1 MSDSIFNNEIL
12 PTGYDIFRK
21 DRALRG
27 GGVLLAV
34 DQSIPSKELQSPH
47 DLEVLSVEISSPI
60 AFLVCVV
67 YMPPN
72 AALSYCQRL
81 IEYLAQLCEE
91 HRVIILGDFNLP
103 DVNWLTMSGS
113 SESSQTFC
121 DFVFDFGLVQ
131 LVDEPTH
138 MKGNILDLILTNV
151 PSHISNV
158 AVQNE
163 ATPIST
169 DHFAIYFSLSGVDHG
184 SANLKC
190 KTTYD
195 YTKTDMESLNSY
207 LLDYDFSACETSDD
221 VEVVWLF
228 VKKTITDA
236 VRMFTP
242 TIRLRARPSPKWFTS
257 HTRNKI
263 HSLRK
268 KAKANSSASNLDKL
282 SAAEASLRAFMEE
295 SKSTYINDLVCNFN
309 KYFPSVFTSSEF
321 SLPPLGEI
329 QLPEETMSDVRFSEE
344 EVFAALQNL
353 DPNKAMGIDGIHQRV
368 LKYCSVSLYKP
379 IHNLFSLCT
388 SSNRLP
394 SEWKVHRITPVFKS
408 GDRVLIS
415 NYRPISLLCSV
426 SKVLERLVY
435 DKISSF
441 TLAQVTN
448 NQFGFMPN
456 QSCLQQLLVFVD
468 SVVRCQERKSQLD
481 VVYVDI
487 RKAFDSVPHGE
498 LLYKLRK
505 FGIVGNLWYLFR
517 DYLTSRVQCVA
528 IENELSHLAPV
539 ASGVPQG
546 SILGPLF
553 FLLYINDMPLAMPM
567 LRAFMFADDTKL
579 AKEVTS
585 LEDCAELQMSL
596 ESLRDW
602 SAKWKLDFNISK
614 CCSLQFSSR
623 SKLIPSNYSY
633 SMNDAP
639 LPEKNHVK
647 DLGVTICDDLT
658 WSDHHNDICAK
669 AYRQL
674 GLLKRTFGRSS
685 SVQALKVLYFTL
697 VRSKLTYC
705 SQLWRPQ
712 LVCEITALERV
723 QRRATKFILQTT
735 ALDYRERL
743 INLNILPLMMVYE
756 QNWQTSCSF
765 SRS

>member
-1 MSDSIFNNEIL
+1 MYPSTLSTWANSLF
-12 PTGYDIFRK
+12 
-21 DRALRG
+21 
-27 GGVLLAV
+27 VLLTT
-34 DQSIPSKELQSPH
+34 
-47 DLEVLSVEISSPI
+47 SS
-60 AFLVCVV
+60 L
-67 YMPPN
+67 
-72 AALSYCQRL
+72 
-81 IEYLAQLCEE
+81 
-91 HRVIILGDFNLP
+91 LP
-103 DVNWLTMSGS
+103 
-113 SESSQTFC
+113 
-121 DFVFDFGLVQ
+121 
-131 LVDEPTH
+131 
-138 MKGNILDLILTNV
+138 
-151 PSHISNV
+151 
-158 AVQNE
+158 
-163 ATPIST
+163 
-169 DHFAIYFSLSGVDHG
+169 
-184 SANLKC
+184 
-190 KTTYD
+190 
-195 YTKTDMESLNSY
+195 
-207 LLDYDFSACETSDD
+207 
-221 VEVVWLF
+221 
-228 VKKTITDA
+228 
-236 VRMFTP
+236 
-242 TIRLRARPSPKWFTS
+242 
-257 HTRNKI
+257 
-263 HSLRK
+263 
-268 KAKANSSASNLDKL
+268 
-282 SAAEASLRAFMEE
+282 EASLRACMEE
-295 SKSTYINDLVCNFN
+295 SKSTYINDLVCNFKNDKSKVFKYMRSLMSADSLPAVMTYNSTSASTNIDKAILFN

-321 SLPPLGEI
+321 SLPPLDEI

-426 SKVLERLVY
+426 SKVLERLIY

-456 QSCLQQLLVFVD
+456 HSCLQQLLVFVD

-517 DYLTSRVQCVA
+517 DYLTCRVQCVA

-623 SKLIPSNYSY
+623 SKLIPSNYS
-633 SMNDAP
+633 MNDVP
-639 LPEKNHVK
+639 LPEKNHMK

-685 SVQALKVLYFTL
+685 SAQALKVLYFTL

-712 LVCEITALERV
+712 LVYEIMALERV

-756 QNWQTSCSF
+756 LADIMFFLKELKNPSNRFNITNYVTFSSTGTRSSTNKKLVPTRMVTSRLGHFYFNRLPRLWNALPPLNLDSSIPSLRGKLRKHF
-765 SRS
+765 WNYFIDHFRSDDHCTFHFLCPCHKCTSAPNSSNFTLL